1 MKYKST
7 NALSEFSFQEAS
19 IASMESHL
27 GSFILDLDN
36 VTILSTNSHNRDIQ
50 DMRANNVTVTFS
62 NATIEQI
69 TSEGYKVYDA
79 DGNFQRKENYTECVA
94 KYIECVDEESGM
106 YPLTED
112 LQYIIQNSGAHN
124 GWWKLD
130 GNYIFRNDNGENVP
144 GINSEIAWLFMCCY
158 IQG

>member
-79 DGNFQRKENYTECVA
+79 DGNLTENVSDAIISEADYTEVM
-94 KYIECVDEESGM
+94 KELDGSFLYSIEESDTHSCQINID
-106 YPLTED
+106 TE
-112 LQYIIQNSGAHN
+112 YHTYFI
-124 GWWKLD
+124 KLKYD
-130 GNYIFRNDNGENVP
+130 TSHVEWDRFLKKE
-144 GINSEIAWLFMCCY
+144 
-158 IQG
+158 

>member
-79 DGNFQRKENYTECVA
+79 DGNLTENVSDAIISEADYTEVM
-94 KYIECVDEESGM
+94 KELEGSFLYSIEESDTHSC
-106 YPLTED
+106 LINIDTE
-112 LQYIIQNSGAHN
+112 YHTYFI
-124 GWWKLD
+124 KLKYD
-130 GNYIFRNDNGENVP
+130 TSHVEWDRFLKKE
-144 GINSEIAWLFMCCY
+144 
-158 IQG
+158 